1 MKKEYHLLKVTVVF
15 LAVLFLLPAC
25 LSFTGAQ
32 ESVPPGESST
42 PSLSVGP
49 GNIDS
54 IANFIFTIYD
64 LIKKG
69 VASLLEQTIF
79 RADPEL
85 ADYYGQVATLLASLT
100 AIFIILQAVDASKK
114 IVKFLLIFGW
124 LLLVGSVVLK
134 KLA

>member
-1 MKKEYHLLKVTVVF
+1 MKKDNHFIKVTVILLVCLFF
-15 LAVLFLLPAC
+15 LPIF
-25 LSFTGAQ
+25 LSFAGAQ
-32 ESVPPGESST
+32 ENT
-42 PSLSVGP
+42 PQTDPSIPSISVGP
-49 GNIDS
+49 ANIDY

-64 LIKKG
+64 LLKKG

-79 RADPEL
+79 KAAPEL
-85 ADYYGQVATLLASLT
+85 ADFYGQVATLLASLT

-124 LLLVGSVVLK
+124 LLLIGSIVLK

>member
-1 MKKEYHLLKVTVVF
+1 MKKDNHFIKVTVILLAYLFF
-15 LAVLFLLPAC
+15 LPTF
-25 LSFTGAQ
+25 LSFAGGQ
-32 ESVPPGESST
+32 ENT
-42 PSLSVGP
+42 PQENPLIPSISVGP
-49 GNIDS
+49 GTIDN

-79 RADPEL
+79 RADPEI

-124 LLLVGSVVLK
+124 LLLIGSVVLK

>member
-1 MKKEYHLLKVTVVF
+1 
-15 LAVLFLLPAC
+15 
-25 LSFTGAQ
+25 
-32 ESVPPGESST
+32 VPPGESST

-49 GNIDS
+49 DNIDS

-69 VASLLEQTIF
+69 VTSLLEQTIF

-124 LLLVGSVVLK
+124 LLLVGSVVLR

>member
-1 MKKEYHLLKVTVVF
+1 MKVNKNLIKVMVILL
-15 LAVLFLLPAC
+15 AC
-25 LSFTGAQ
+25 LFFLPIFFSFPGAQ
-32 ESVPPGESST
+32 EST
-42 PSLSVGP
+42 PQANPSIPSIKVGP
-49 GNIDS
+49 GNVDY

-64 LIKKG
+64 LLKKG

-79 RADPEL
+79 KAAPEL
-85 ADYYGQVATLLASLT
+85 ADFYGQVATLLASLT

-124 LLLVGSVVLK
+124 LLLVGSIVLK

>member
-1 MKKEYHLLKVTVVF
+1 MKKDNHFIKVTVI
-15 LAVLFLLPAC
+15 LLAC
-25 LSFTGAQ
+25 LFFLPTFLSFAGAQ
-32 ESVPPGESST
+32 ENT
-42 PSLSVGP
+42 PQENPSIPSISVGP
-49 GNIDS
+49 GNIDY

-64 LIKKG
+64 YLKKG

-79 RADPEL
+79 RAAPEI

-100 AIFIILQAVDASKK
+100 AIFIILQAVDASKR

-124 LLLVGSVVLK
+124 LLLIGSIVLK

>member
-1 MKKEYHLLKVTVVF
+1 MKKDNYFIKVTVIL
-15 LAVLFLLPAC
+15 LAVLFFLPTF

-32 ESVPPGESST
+32 ENT
-42 PSLSVGP
+42 PQENPSIPSISVGP
-49 GNIDS
+49 GTIDN
-54 IANFIFTIYD
+54 IANFIFTIYE

-79 RADPEL
+79 RAAPEL

-100 AIFIILQAVDASKK
+100 AIFIILQAVDASKR

-124 LLLVGSVVLK
+124 LLLIGSIVLK